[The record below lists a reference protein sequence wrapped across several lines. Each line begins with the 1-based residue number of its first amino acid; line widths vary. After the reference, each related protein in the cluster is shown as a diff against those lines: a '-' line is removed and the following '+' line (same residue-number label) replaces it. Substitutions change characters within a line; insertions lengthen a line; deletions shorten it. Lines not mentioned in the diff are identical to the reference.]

1 MNPIVQW
8 STIILV
14 LIAAASDLRSRRIPN
29 RLVVPFLLAGIIVS
43 CLTRGLH
50 GLTLSVA
57 GIAVAVAGPG
67 VFVWLGGLGMGDL
80 KLCAAVGAWIGPSQL
95 VFALVITGLAGGVMA
110 LTWAARRRLTG
121 DVLASAGDLITGMLS
136 RRKPGQPPAPTL
148 RQAGARSLPYAPA
161 IAFGTIFSFFAS

>member
-1 MNPIVQW
+1 MNAIVQW

-14 LIAAASDLRSRRIPN
+14 LISAATDLRSRRIPN
-29 RLVVPFLLAGIIVS
+29 RLVAPFLAAGMIVS
-43 CLTRGLH
+43 CLSGGLH
-50 GLTLSVA
+50 GLTQSLA
-57 GIAVAVAGPG
+57 GIAIAVFGLG

-95 VFALVITGLAGGVMA
+95 VFALVVTGLAGGVMA
-110 LTWAARRRLTG
+110 LIWTARRHVTKEALQST
-121 DVLASAGDLITGMLS
+121 GDLITGMLG
-136 RRKPGQPPAPTL
+136 RKPGRPPRPTL